1 MAHFMKQTNR
11 KLNKPPLVHPSSV
24 VSDNQVET
32 TMRTFANHLID
43 RMIEI
48 QKTASEKGLNV
59 NKEKA
64 KLIMEHVSK

>member
-1 MAHFMKQTNR
+1 M
-11 KLNKPPLVHPSSV
+11 